1 MAPLSSADERRALEP
16 DALFD
21 RFASLGVA
29 IVEHGLTDA
38 DVAAMEAYFP
48 TLGARQAGARTAAF
62 SPAGMAWL
70 GRHEGL
76 SALARRLGGR
86 SMRIVRALAFDKS
99 EGANWFVPWHQDRA
113 ADGSEREI
121 ATLERM
127 VALRVHL
134 DDCQEDNGPL
144 EVAPGSHRYGRLEAA
159 GIAGLVADTAPLV
172 CLAVRGDIVAMRP
185 LLVHRSQRA
194 RVPAARRVLHLEY
207 APVQA
212 TLN

>member
-1 MAPLSSADERRALEP
+1 
-16 DALFD
+16 
-21 RFASLGVA
+21 
-29 IVEHGLTDA
+29 
-38 DVAAMEAYFP
+38 
-48 TLGARQAGARTAAF
+48 
-62 SPAGMAWL
+62 
-70 GRHEGL
+70 
-76 SALARRLGGR
+76 
-86 SMRIVRALAFDKS
+86 MRIVRALAFDKS

-172 CLAVRGDIVAMRP
+172 CL
-185 LLVHRSQRA
+185 
-194 RVPAARRVLHLEY
+194 
-207 APVQA
+207 
-212 TLN
+212 